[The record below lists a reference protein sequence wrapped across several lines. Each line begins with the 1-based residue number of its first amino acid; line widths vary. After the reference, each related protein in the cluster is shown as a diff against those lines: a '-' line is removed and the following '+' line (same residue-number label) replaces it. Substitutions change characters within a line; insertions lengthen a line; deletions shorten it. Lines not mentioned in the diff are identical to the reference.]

1 MNEIGAKS
9 KTSLVPQ
16 TEGKMVLNTDLFAR
30 QTELYQRQESH
41 AVLHHPKSYL
51 IGFFLCFLFQN
62 KEQQQQAV
70 PFGDKH

>member
-30 QTELYQRQESH
+30 QTDRAVSKTRESC
-41 AVLHHPKSYL
+41 
-51 IGFFLCFLFQN
+51 CFTSS
-62 KEQQQQAV
+62 
-70 PFGDKH
+70 